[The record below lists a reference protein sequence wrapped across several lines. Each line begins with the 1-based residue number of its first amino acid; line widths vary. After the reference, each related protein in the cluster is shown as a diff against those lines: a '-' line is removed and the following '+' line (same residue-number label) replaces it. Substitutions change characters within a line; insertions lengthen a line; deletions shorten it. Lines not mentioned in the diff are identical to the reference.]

1 MNAEAARAFSM
12 IGFDAHSPAASI
24 GSWQIG
30 RVDKLIGA
38 CRADRWQHVT
48 V

>member
-1 MNAEAARAFSM
+1 M

-24 GSWQIG
+24 SSWLIG
-30 RVDKLIGA
+30 RVDKFIGA